1 LTIIELNH
9 EECLNSACFKS
20 GQNLKIWNGPM
31 EEAQQRLQT
40 TLEQVPNFSLEFA
53 KEKMFYMKKQDQVD
67 LYLKGL
73 QSAGAGP

>member
-1 LTIIELNH
+1 
-9 EECLNSACFKS
+9 
-20 GQNLKIWNGPM
+20 M

-73 QSAGAGP
+73 QSAGAGPWVLVAHLRAVGIESKWLWVFIKKMKSKG